1 MDSLTELKYILNNV
15 NELPWNEYLFLP
27 IDKKWT
33 IDSVCS
39 VINWDELDEDELE
52 GDGDTPI
59 FAIDNNLIFVLDI
72 ATIQDIVNNAKQQRP
87 QCSALDLFQAFMYY
101 YNNDAFITF
110 E

>member
-1 MDSLTELKYILNNV
+1 MDSLTELKYLLNNA

-27 IDKKWT
+27 DDKNWSL
-33 IDSVCS
+33 DSICS

-52 GDGDTPI
+52 DDGDTPKI
-59 FAIDNNLIFVLDI
+59 AFDNKLIYVLDI
-72 ATIQDIVNNAKQQRP
+72 ATIQDIVNNANQQRP
-87 QCSALDLFQAFMYY
+87 QCSAPNLFKAFMYY